1 MTHKKQFTMSNN
13 QDQDVLPYLTSWPG
27 KANKRDR
34 MRKNKL
40 RKTLDSRIDA
50 IQAKGDL
57 KKYEFEKSQLDKM
70 SIEEKLELVHCIS
83 ETMNRTSRA
92 KKNLRSSNFRR
103 KLKEHG
109 LNPDGFN
116 VEGQPGMA
124 CDVDRYLQISCDG
137 NASYRNQI
145 LATHQLLYV
154 SITSSIPTQA
164 FLEKERVI
172 AQQDDGLRWLLT
184 ESEDEGKQEED
195 QLSPTGLRWS
205 MTDSEDEDIQRS

>member
-1 MTHKKQFTMSNN
+1 MSNN

-34 MRKNKL
+34 RRKNKL
-40 RKTLDSRIDA
+40 RMTLDSRIDA

-57 KKYEFEKSQLDKM
+57 KKFGFEKSQLDEM

-92 KKNLRSSNFRR
+92 KKNLRSSNIRR
-103 KLKEHG
+103 KLRMQG
-109 LNPDGFN
+109 INPDGVN

-124 CDVDRYLQISCDG
+124 CDVDRYLQMSFDA
-137 NASYRNQI
+137 NASYQNQI

-154 SITSSIPTQA
+154 SITGTQPSQS
-164 FLEKERVI
+164 FLEKEQVI
-172 AQQDDGLRWLLT
+172 VQQDDGLRWLL
-184 ESEDEGKQEED
+184 SDSKDEGKQEAD
-195 QLSPTGLRWS
+195 QLSAMGVRWM
-205 MTDSEDEDIQRS
+205 MTDSEDEDIQRT